1 MFQLIKQ
8 AFISILGFSGSLATK
23 CMLLNKERCMVRPS
37 VTNSDPAKYYPF
49 MISLDKCSESCNSA
63 DDLHT

>member
-8 AFISILGFSGSLATK
+8 TFISILGFSGSLATK
-23 CMLLNKERCMVRPS
+23 FMLLNNERCIVRPT
-37 VTNSDPAKYYPF
+37 VTDLGPAKYYPF

>member
-8 AFISILGFSGSLATK
+8 AFISISGFSGSLATK
-23 CMLLNKERCMVRPS
+23 CMLLNNERCIVRPT
-37 VTNSDPAKYYPF
+37 VTDLGPAKYYPF
-49 MISLDKCSESCNSA
+49 MISLDKCCESCNSA

>member
-1 MFQLIKQ
+1 MKDVWLGLLLLI
-8 AFISILGFSGSLATK
+8 
-23 CMLLNKERCMVRPS
+23 
-37 VTNSDPAKYYPF
+37 PAKYYPF